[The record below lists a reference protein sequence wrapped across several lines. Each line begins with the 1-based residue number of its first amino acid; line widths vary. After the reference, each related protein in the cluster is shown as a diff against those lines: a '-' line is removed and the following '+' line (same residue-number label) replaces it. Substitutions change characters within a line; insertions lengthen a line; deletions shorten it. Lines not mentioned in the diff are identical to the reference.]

1 MMGSSLLPT
10 PRTEADNMQGPL
22 CRHLHD
28 IDESEFW
35 AEADSLEEFYRSHVT
50 SSTTRSDPDA

>member
-1 MMGSSLLPT
+1 MPG
-10 PRTEADNMQGPL
+10 GL

-35 AEADSLEEFYRSHVT
+35 AEVDGLEDFYLSHVT
-50 SSTTRSDPDA
+50 SSTTRSDQDA